1 MLRLLTSTRS
11 RRMRRDT
18 RGTTMVEYGLLLFVV
33 LVICA
38 VGLKVLGITLQRKF
52 GQADQ
57 HMAGNGQGQT
67 TSSGAP
73 ATPNNSDP
81 NFGGKGVAK
90 QGEAARPPPDA
101 IHKDPT
107 NSTGGGGGDTGNA
120 GPQGLPAIA
129 RFALLALGV
138 LGTVAAF
145 FAMKTKKTG

>member
-1 MLRLLTSTRS
+1 MLRFWSSTRKT
-11 RRMRRDT
+11 RMRRDT

-52 GQADQ
+52 SQADQ
-57 HMAGNGQGQT
+57 HMAGNGQAQT

-73 ATPNNSDP
+73 AAQGDP
-81 NFGGKGVAK
+81 NYGGTGVAK
-90 QGEAARPPPDA
+90 PGDPARPPPDA
-101 IHKDPT
+101 VHKDPT
-107 NSTGGGGGDTGNA
+107 AATGGGGGDGATAA
-120 GPQGLPAIA
+120 GGGLPAVA